1 MAPQKIDKIEDV
13 YTNERLDRIERHLK
27 EYKDLTMQDNRN
39 IIEVLNI
46 LKGSSV
52 DGSGLVAKVNRH
64 ELDLDVLDKK
74 ISTIEIYIKQLTWVV
89 GVVGSGLIVIILSY
103 LFKGL
108 K

>member
-1 MAPQKIDKIEDV
+1 MALPRIEKIEEI

-27 EYKDLTMQDNRN
+27 EYKDITTENN
-39 IIEVLNI
+39 KHIIELINI
-46 LKGSSV
+46 LIGSSV
-52 DGSGLVAKVNRH
+52 DGSGVIAKVNRH
-64 ELDLDVLDKK
+64 EAELDLINKK
-74 ISTIEIYIKQLTWVV
+74 LNTIDIYIKQLAWVV